1 MKPLFCI
8 IKTWEIVWNGY
19 CTCSK
24 LLYMLKWHFNAIFPS
39 QIWWFWKKLVNIPI
53 LKVYAETQHVS
64 NGNRKLPIVLSFD
77 LSGNMWLYLL
87 TYCQKCDDDM
97 SQRPKIEL
105 WYQMGGLACRRTS
118 LLTKRWT
125 AGTYIKLFI
134 GSIYANEYYD
144 NPSIGVA
151 FPYSSHILS
160 FPPI

>member
-1 MKPLFCI
+1 MSRLMKPLFCI

-87 TYCQKCDDDM
+87 TYCQKCD
-97 SQRPKIEL
+97 
-105 WYQMGGLACRRTS
+105 
-118 LLTKRWT
+118 
-125 AGTYIKLFI
+125 
-134 GSIYANEYYD
+134 
-144 NPSIGVA
+144 

-160 FPPI
+160 FPPIVDLPEMWTRKCWVPQSFMLEMYSIGPQHLETAGC

>member
-1 MKPLFCI
+1 MSRLMKPLFCI

-24 LLYMLKWHFNAIFPS
+24 LLYMLKWHFNAIFPT

-87 TYCQKCDDDM
+87 TYCQKCDKWWHEPA
-97 SQRPKIEL
+97 SQNWAMVSNGRACLPKNKFVNEKVDGRRPV
-105 WYQMGGLACRRTS
+105 
-118 LLTKRWT
+118 
-125 AGTYIKLFI
+125 
-134 GSIYANEYYD
+134 
-144 NPSIGVA
+144 P
-151 FPYSSHILS
+151 ILNCL
-160 FPPI
+160 